1 MHEYDIVVI
10 GAGPA
15 GLLVAG
21 DLAALGRSV
30 AVVERRAAID
40 SRSRAFAVMPRTLEI
55 LRQRHLA
62 EAVVAQGHPQDR
74 VHVPGGAR
82 VDLSGLDTPFPYI
95 LVVPQYVVE
104 TELERYAR
112 QSGATVLRDHEV
124 TGVELDHDGIQVQA
138 GHRGVTG
145 PRRGASYLVAA
156 DGAHSTVR
164 SLLGLPFPGHTVIRS
179 VILADVIADGA
190 PDGLSIGV
198 GGDAFSFLAPYG
210 DGRRYR
216 AMAWDRHRQ
225 PPEDEPVTDDELR
238 RVVARTRSDGV
249 VIRTVEQAWRF
260 RSDERQLR
268 DYRQARVLLAGD
280 AAHVHSPAGGQGMN
294 TGIQD
299 AANLAWKLGH
309 VLAGAPAEVLD
320 SYQRERHPV
329 GRSVLRRSGAMMRLF
344 TMPEWIGRPTRGVV
358 GAALRVPAVRRSV
371 AEGLSGLTLRY
382 PGPGVVG
389 RRAAMIPTA
398 GGLLL
403 DRQSDLHFVLAV
415 PAGDEP
421 GPTPEVRVER
431 RDDGGPAVL
440 VRPDGYIAW
449 TGTAADGSWRAELA
463 RWSPPTRPQ
472 RTTASAARMGR

>member
-30 AVVERRAAID
+30 AVVERRPTID
-40 SRSRAFAVMPRTLEI
+40 RRSRAFAVMPRTLEV
-55 LRQRHLA
+55 LRQRHLSD
-62 EAVVAQGHPQDR
+62 AVVAVGHPQDR
-74 VHVPGGAR
+74 VHVPGGVR
-82 VDLSGLDTPFPYI
+82 VDLSGLPTPFPYI

-104 TELERYAR
+104 TELDRYAR

-124 TGVELDHDGIQVQA
+124 TGIELDRDGVQVQTSR
-138 GHRGVTG
+138 RGESG
-145 PRRGASYLVAA
+145 PRLGARYLVAA

-179 VILADVIADGA
+179 VILADVVAEGA

-198 GGDAFSFLAPYG
+198 GGDAFTFLAPYG

-216 AMAWDRHRQ
+216 AMGWDRHRQ
-225 PPEDEPVTDDELR
+225 PAEDEPVTDDELR
-238 RVVARTRSDGV
+238 RLLERTRTDGV
-249 VIRTVEQAWRF
+249 TIRTVEQAWRF

-268 DYRQARVLLAGD
+268 DYRQARVLFAGD

-299 AANLAWKLGH
+299 AANLAWKLDH
-309 VLAGAPAEVLD
+309 VLAGAPTEVLD

-329 GRSVLRRSGAMMRLF
+329 GRSVLRRSGAMLRLF
-344 TMPEWIGRPTRGVV
+344 TLPDRIGGPARAAV
-358 GAALRVPAVRRSV
+358 GAALRVPAVRRAV
-371 AEGLSGLTLRY
+371 AAGLSGITVRY

-398 GGLLL
+398 AGLML
-403 DRQSDLHFVLAV
+403 DRQSDLHFVLVV
-415 PAGDEP
+415 PAGDDP
-421 GPTPEVRVER
+421 GPTSEVRVLR
-431 RDDGGPAVL
+431 RDDRGPAVL

-449 TGTAADGSWRAELA
+449 AGTAADGTWRDELA
-463 RWSPPTRPQ
+463 RWSPPPRRQ
-472 RTTASAARMGR
+472 RATASAVHTGH